1 MTAFAQYST
10 NLVSALDS
18 SILPICSS
26 NPNANLY
33 SNAQQGAT
41 RLNQKGYGPVYAYDE
56 QVNFND
62 PRGFVRLLNDFQKE
76 KCSSMQAYNNLRSE
90 NDLLKNQIASRDDLL
105 NRARTQIR
113 DLTTQVTALR
123 DTSNCPPQTPCPT
136 CPPSVSCPTCPP
148 SVSCPTCPPQL
159 PCDCPTNTNT
169 NQDVKTTASDKKK
182 LPWTWIILG
191 SGVVGYAGYKYYTK

>member
-18 SILPICSS
+18 SILPMCSS

-33 SNAQQGAT
+33 SNAQEGAT

-90 NDLLKNQIASRDDLL
+90 NDLLRNQVASRDDLL

-123 DTSNCPPQTPCPT
+123 DTSNCPTCPPPVPCPT
-136 CPPSVSCPTCPP
+136 CPPE
-148 SVSCPTCPPQL
+148 L
-159 PCDCPTNTNT
+159 PCDCPTN
-169 NQDVKTTASDKKK
+169 QDVKTTTSDKKK